1 MWNRS
6 RLLRLDSQLL
16 ARRAGDALASSLRR
30 LEDSERRISTTLTM
44 LLGAASSATHS
55 ARGPLDDAGD
65 AARIA
70 GANRPGAAVAPPL
83 VHQ

>member
-30 LEDSERRISTTLTM
+30 LEESERRISATLTI
-44 LLGAASSATHS
+44 LLGAASCAPHS
-55 ARGPLDDAGD
+55 GRFSFDDGSDDA
-65 AARIA
+65 RTA
-70 GANRPGAAVAPPL
+70 GPNRPGAAVAPPL
-83 VHQ
+83 VSQ